1 MKTPPRPNAEPE
13 AKANPEK
20 DPPTLVRFSKPY
32 TFEGQTYTEIDLS
45 GMENLT
51 TQDMVEAE
59 RYLNRTKVISS
70 TPEMTIGYACSI
82 AATASG
88 MPVEFFERLPVREA
102 VKVKACVRTSSLRS
116 TPASI
121 KDM

>member
-1 MKTPPRPNAEPE
+1 MDEIRESPAPLQEE
-13 AKANPEK
+13 EL
-20 DPPTLVRFSKPY
+20 LVKFSKPY
-32 TFEGQTYTEIDLS
+32 SFEGQTYTEIDLS

-102 VKVKACVRTSSLRS
+102 VKVKACVVNFFYSE
-116 TPASI
+116 A
-121 KDM
+121 